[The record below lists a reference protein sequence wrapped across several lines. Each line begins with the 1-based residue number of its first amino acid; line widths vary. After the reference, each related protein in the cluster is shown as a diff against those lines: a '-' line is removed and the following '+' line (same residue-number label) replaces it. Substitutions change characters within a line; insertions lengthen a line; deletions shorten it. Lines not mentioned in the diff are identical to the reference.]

1 MGETLLF
8 FAMTEPLIF
17 LAIGRLFLAMEH
29 FYLGATWTLGNFYFG
44 KLRHKL
50 DQTCKTCSKWIK
62 LVQTGSNLPN
72 LVKMDSNMGGLEIF
86 LAIAGPEI
94 FLAMGEVFFTCL
106 QLRLLAIC
114 ATWTFGKL
122 DFG

>member
-1 MGETLLF
+1 MDFGQLLF
-8 FAMTEPLIF
+8 WKIEAQTGSNLIK
-17 LAIGRLFLAMEH
+17 LARLVQNGSNLF
-29 FYLGATWTLGNFYFG
+29 
-44 KLRHKL
+44 KL
-50 DQTCKTCSKWIK
+50 DQTCQTWSKWIK
-62 LVQTGSNLPN
+62 FVQTGFI
-72 LVKMDSNMGGLEIF
+72 MGGLEIFLAIAGLEIF